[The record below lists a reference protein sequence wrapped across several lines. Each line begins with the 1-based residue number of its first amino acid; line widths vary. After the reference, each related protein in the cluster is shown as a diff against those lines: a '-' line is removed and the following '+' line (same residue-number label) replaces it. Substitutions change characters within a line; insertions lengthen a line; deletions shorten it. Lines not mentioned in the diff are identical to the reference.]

1 MKRRV
6 FRLLFLSLL
15 SFSIAHAQDDLGD
28 DEFFEDE
35 EAIVDPADEFMP
47 PGNPND
53 NSRPPRPGVFPR
65 ASGGLG
71 AGAGSEPAAGGL
83 GATPEGAIVFRLVD
97 PPQFRKPRTPTRI
110 PYAIRKKVEERL
122 KEQSSQE

>member
-1 MKRRV
+1 MKRKV

-15 SFSIAHAQDDLGD
+15 SFSVAYAQDDMGD

-47 PGNPND
+47 PDNPN
-53 NSRPPRPGVFPR
+53 NPPRPPRQGGFPR
-65 ASGGLG
+65 ASGGS
-71 AGAGSEPAAGGL
+71 AGNDPAAGGL
-83 GATPEGAIVFRLVD
+83 GSTPEGAIVFRLVD

-110 PYAIRKKVEERL
+110 PFAIRKKVEERL